1 MMLPTAR
8 AALAAP
14 AAAATSPYVATRPGG
29 IRRTAVSTFW
39 RKAPEVIQHPP
50 RTGKATEE
58 GDRRRPQK
66 NTEEHRFGSG
76 SSRRDVHDLNQ
87 CLSVFICGVQPC
99 LSVALICGDPL
110 PSTAQKRNRSPAA
123 ICAPPA
129 SRRMVR
135 SPARSLA
142 LPCVYCTSPPA
153 PIRAENIQNRSAP
166 ALKPI
171 AVFEAFVFDAPVNT
185 AVSYGN

>member
-58 GDRRRPQK
+58 GHRRRPQK

-87 CLSVFICGVQPC
+87 CLSVAFNRVYLWP
-99 LSVALICGDPL
+99 LSVAIHF
-110 PSTAQKRNRSPAA
+110 
-123 ICAPPA
+123 
-129 SRRMVR
+129 RRRLRREIAVQ
-135 SPARSLA
+135 P
-142 LPCVYCTSPPA
+142 
-153 PIRAENIQNRSAP
+153 RSARP
-166 ALKPI
+166 PRR
-171 AVFEAFVFDAPVNT
+171 
-185 AVSYGN
+185 G